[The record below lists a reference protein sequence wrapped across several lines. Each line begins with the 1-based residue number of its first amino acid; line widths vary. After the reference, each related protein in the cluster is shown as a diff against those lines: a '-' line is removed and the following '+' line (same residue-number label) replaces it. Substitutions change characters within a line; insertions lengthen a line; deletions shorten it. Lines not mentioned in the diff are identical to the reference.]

1 MSGTP
6 HVIGIDYGSDSCR
19 AVIVDTATGNIISS
33 AVFEYPRWKKG
44 LYCDPA
50 KSQFRQHPLDYI
62 EGLEFVVNSAI
73 SKAPEGTAESIVG
86 ISLDT
91 TGSTPV
97 AVTKECT
104 PLALTDEFADDPDAM
119 FVLWKD
125 HTAIREADEINSFS
139 RTWGGIDYT
148 KFEGGIYSS
157 EWFWAKVLH
166 ILRDNSKVREAAYS
180 WVEHCDWMPALLT
193 GCTKPEEVVRSR
205 CAAGHKA
212 MWHEDFGGLP
222 SDTYLTGIDPL
233 LSGLRKR
240 LFTDTEAS
248 DVSAGTLTDE
258 WSRRLG
264 LSTNVIVTAGAF
276 DAHMGAVGGQISAGS
291 LLKVMGTSTC
301 DMIVTSPEDF
311 KDTLV
316 PGICGQV
323 NGSIV
328 PGMIGL
334 EAGQSAFGDL
344 FAWFKQLLIWPLRN
358 IEDTQLL
365 KSLTAPIL
373 KDLDD
378 EAAKLAPNESG
389 VLALDWLNGRRTPDA
404 DQTLKGAVMG
414 LTLGS
419 DAPRVYRALVDAA
432 AFGARRITE
441 RFEESGVKIKDVIAV
456 GGVAKKSPYVM
467 QTVCDVMNKP
477 IRVAS
482 ELQTVALGAAI
493 FAATAAGIYPS
504 VEEAQKSMGSGF
516 EKTYTPNPAAA
527 AVYDT
532 LYKDYIEFGDFVEKK
547 SRG

>member
-1 MSGTP
+1 MTYT
-6 HVIGIDYGSDSCR
+6 IGIDYGTDSVR
-19 AVIVDTATGNIISS
+19 ALIVDTQTGEEIGTH
-33 AVFEYPRWKKG
+33 VFYYPRWKEGK
-44 LYCDPA
+44 YCDPV
-50 KSQFRQHPLDYI
+50 KNQFRQHPLDYL
-62 EGLEFVVNSAI
+62 EGLKVCIREALKKCPDGV
-73 SKAPEGTAESIVG
+73 AENVVG
-86 ISLDT
+86 ISVDT

-97 AVTKECT
+97 PVNREGT
-104 PLALTDEFADDPDAM
+104 PLALLAGYEENPNAM

-125 HTAIREADEINSFS
+125 HTAVLEADGINEFS

-148 KFEGGIYSS
+148 KFEGGVYSS

-166 ILRDNSKVREAAYS
+166 ILRENKAVRKAAYS

-193 GCTKPEEVVRSR
+193 GCTKPENVVRSR

-222 SDTYLTGIDPL
+222 SENFLTGIDPL
-233 LSGLRKR
+233 LSGLRER
-240 LFTDTEAS
+240 LYTDTTTS
-248 DVSAGTLTDE
+248 DISVGTLTEE
-258 WSRRLG
+258 WGSRLG
-264 LSTNVIVTAGAF
+264 LPTTVIVTAGAF
-276 DAHMGAVGGQISAGS
+276 DAHMGAVGGQISPGS

-301 DMIVTSPEDF
+301 DMIVSPPDEF

-316 PGICGQV
+316 QGICGQV

-358 IEDTQLL
+358 IEDKDLL
-365 KSLTAPIL
+365 TSLTSPIL
-373 KDLDD
+373 KDLDE
-378 EAAKLAPNESG
+378 EAAKLSPEESG

-419 DAPRVYRALVDAA
+419 DAPRVYRSLVDAA

-441 RFEESGVKIKDVIAV
+441 RFEDNGVKIRDVIAV
-456 GGVAKKSPYVM
+456 GGVAIKSPYVM

-477 IRVAS
+477 IKVAS

-504 VEEAQKSMGSGF
+504 VEAAQKAMGSGF
-516 EKTYTPNPAAA
+516 EKTYTPNPEAA
-527 AVYDT
+527 AVYDK
-532 LYKDYIEFGDFVEKK
+532 LYAKYLEFGGFIEKQTRK
-547 SRG
+547 

>member
-1 MSGTP
+1 MPASP

-19 AVIVDTATGNIISS
+19 AVIVNTAAGNIINSE
-33 AVFEYPRWKKG
+33 VFEYPRWKEG
-44 LYCDPA
+44 LFCDAA

-62 EGLEFVVNSAI
+62 EGLEFVIQGALRKV
-73 SKAPEGTAESIVG
+73 PEDITGSIAG
-86 ISLDT
+86 ISIDT

-97 AVTKECT
+97 AVTEDCI
-104 PLALTDEFADDPDAM
+104 PLSLTDEFADDPDAM

-125 HTAIREADEINSFS
+125 HTAVLEADGINEFS

-148 KFEGGIYSS
+148 KFEGGVYSS

-166 ILRDNSKVREAAYS
+166 ILRENKAVRKAAYS

-193 GCTKPEEVVRSR
+193 GCTKPENVVRSR

-222 SDTYLTGIDPL
+222 SENFLTGIDPL
-233 LSGLRKR
+233 LSGLRER
-240 LFTDTEAS
+240 LYTDTTTS
-248 DVSAGTLTDE
+248 DISVGTLTEE
-258 WSRRLG
+258 WGSRLG
-264 LSTNVIVTAGAF
+264 LPTTVIVTAGAF
-276 DAHMGAVGGQISAGS
+276 DAHMGAVGGQISPGS

-301 DMIVTSPEDF
+301 DMIVSPPDEF

-316 PGICGQV
+316 QGICGQV

-358 IEDTQLL
+358 IEDKDLL
-365 KSLTAPIL
+365 TSLTSPIL
-373 KDLDD
+373 KDLDE
-378 EAAKLAPNESG
+378 EAAKLSPEESG

-419 DAPRVYRALVDAA
+419 DAPRVYRSLVDAA

-441 RFEESGVKIKDVIAV
+441 RFEDNGVKIRDVIAV
-456 GGVAKKSPYVM
+456 GGVAIKSPYVM

-477 IRVAS
+477 IKVAS

-504 VEEAQKSMGSGF
+504 VEAAQKAMGSGF
-516 EKTYTPNPAAA
+516 EKTYTPNPEAA
-527 AVYDT
+527 AVYDK
-532 LYKDYIEFGDFVEKK
+532 LYAKYLEFGGFIEKQTRK
-547 SRG
+547 

>member
-1 MSGTP
+1 MSATP

-19 AVIVDTATGNIISS
+19 AVIVNAATGNIVSS
-33 AVFEYPRWKKG
+33 EVFEYPRWKKG
-44 LYCDPA
+44 LFCDSA

-62 EGLEFVVNSAI
+62 EGLEFVVRGALN
-73 SKAPEGTAESIVG
+73 KAPESTAESIAG
-86 ISLDT
+86 ISIDT

-97 AVTKECT
+97 AVTKNGI
-104 PLALTDEFADDPDAM
+104 PLALTDEFSDDPDAM

-125 HTAIREADEINSFS
+125 HTAIMEADEINSFS

-148 KFEGGIYSS
+148 KFEGGVYSS
-157 EWFWAKVLH
+157 EWFWAKILH
-166 ILRDNSKVREAAYS
+166 ILRGNTAVRNAAYS

-193 GCTKPEEVVRSR
+193 GCTKPEDMVRSR

-212 MWHEDFGGLP
+212 MWHEDFDGLP

-233 LSGLRKR
+233 LSGLRDK
-240 LFTDTEAS
+240 LFTDTAAS
-248 DVSAGTLTDE
+248 DVSVGNLTDE
-258 WSRRLG
+258 WSSRLG
-264 LSTNVIVTAGAF
+264 LPVAVIVTAGAF
-276 DAHMGAVGGQISAGS
+276 DAHMGAVGGQISPGS

-301 DMIVTSPEDF
+301 DMIVSPPDKF

-344 FAWFKQLLIWPLRN
+344 FSWFKQLLVWPLRN
-358 IEDTQLL
+358 IEDQQLR

-378 EAAKLAPNESG
+378 EAAKLSPDESG

-404 DQTLKGAVMG
+404 DQTLKGAIMG

-419 DAPRVYRALVDAA
+419 DAPRVYRSLVDAA
-432 AFGARRITE
+432 AYGARRITE
-441 RFEESGVKIKDVIAV
+441 RFEESGVEIKDVIAV

-493 FAATAAGIYPS
+493 FAATAAGIYSS

-516 EKTYTPNPAAA
+516 EKTYIPNPEAT
-527 AVYDT
+527 AVYDE
-532 LYKDYIEFGDFVEKK
+532 LYKNYLEFGAFVEKK
-547 SRG
+547 TRG

>member
-1 MSGTP
+1 MPASP

-19 AVIVDTATGNIISS
+19 AVIVNTAAGNIISS
-33 AVFEYPRWKKG
+33 EVFEYPRWKEG
-44 LYCDPA
+44 LFCDAA

-62 EGLEFVVNSAI
+62 EGLEFVIQGALRKV
-73 SKAPEGTAESIVG
+73 PEDITGSIAG
-86 ISLDT
+86 ISIDT

-97 AVTKECT
+97 AVTEDCI
-104 PLALTDEFADDPDAM
+104 PLSLTDEFADDPDAM

-125 HTAIREADEINSFS
+125 HTAVLEADGINEFS

-148 KFEGGIYSS
+148 KFEGGVYSS

-166 ILRDNSKVREAAYS
+166 ILRENKAVRKAAYS

-193 GCTKPEEVVRSR
+193 GCTKPENVVRSR

-222 SDTYLTGIDPL
+222 SENFLTGIDPL
-233 LSGLRKR
+233 LSGLRER
-240 LFTDTEAS
+240 LYTDTTTS
-248 DVSAGTLTDE
+248 DISVGTLTEE
-258 WSRRLG
+258 WGSRLG
-264 LSTNVIVTAGAF
+264 LPTTVIVTAGAF
-276 DAHMGAVGGQISAGS
+276 DAHMGAVGGQISPGS

-301 DMIVTSPEDF
+301 DMIVSPPDEF

-316 PGICGQV
+316 QGICGQV

-358 IEDTQLL
+358 IEDKDLL
-365 KSLTAPIL
+365 TSLTSPIL
-373 KDLDD
+373 KDLDE
-378 EAAKLAPNESG
+378 EAAKLSPEESG

-419 DAPRVYRALVDAA
+419 DAPRVYRSLVDAA

-441 RFEESGVKIKDVIAV
+441 RFEDNGVKIRDVIAV
-456 GGVAKKSPYVM
+456 GGVAIKSPYVM

-477 IRVAS
+477 IKVAS

-504 VEEAQKSMGSGF
+504 VEAAQKAMGSGF
-516 EKTYTPNPAAA
+516 EKTYTPNPEAA
-527 AVYDT
+527 AVYDK
-532 LYKDYIEFGDFVEKK
+532 LYAKYLEFGGFIEKQTRK
-547 SRG
+547 